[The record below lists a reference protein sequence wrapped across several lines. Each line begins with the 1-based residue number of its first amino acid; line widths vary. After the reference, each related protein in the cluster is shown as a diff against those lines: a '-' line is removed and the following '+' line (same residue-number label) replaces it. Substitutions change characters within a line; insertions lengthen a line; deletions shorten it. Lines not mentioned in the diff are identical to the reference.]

1 MAKAR
6 RFDRHENMDSE
17 TRKEIMDLII
27 KLKLSDSF
35 GDFDLVNSL
44 YGLFDGYFYEDTLK
58 KHQKVIEVEDVT
70 LGIRLANVI
79 KEVGSYPEGVTQVF

>member
-1 MAKAR
+1 MTNTR

-17 TRKEIMDLII
+17 TREEIMDLII
-27 KLKLSDSF
+27 KTKLSEF

-58 KHQKVIEVEDVT
+58 KHQKVIEVEDIT

-79 KEVGSYPEGVTQVF
+79 KEVGSYPEGVTQIF

>member
-1 MAKAR
+1 MANTR

-17 TRKEIMDLII
+17 TRGEIMDLII
-27 KLKLSDSF
+27 KFKLSEF

-58 KHQKVIEVEDVT
+58 KHQKVIEVGDVT

>member
-1 MAKAR
+1 MAKAT

-17 TRKEIMDLII
+17 TRGEIMDLII
-27 KLKLSDSF
+27 KFKLSEF

-79 KEVGSYPEGVTQVF
+79 KEVGTYPEGVTQIF

>member
-6 RFDRHENMDSE
+6 RFDRHENMNSE
-17 TRKEIMDLII
+17 TRGEIMDLII
-27 KLKLSDSF
+27 KFKLSEF

-44 YGLFDGYFYEDTLK
+44 YGLFDGYFYEDTLN

>member
-1 MAKAR
+1 MTNTR

-17 TRKEIMDLII
+17 TREEIMDLII
-27 KLKLSDSF
+27 KTKLSEL

-79 KEVGSYPEGVTQVF
+79 KEVGSYPEGVTQIF

>member
-1 MAKAR
+1 MTNTK
-6 RFDRHENMDSE
+6 RFDRHENMNSE
-17 TRKEIMDLII
+17 TREEIMDLII
-27 KLKLSDSF
+27 KFKLSEF

>member
-1 MAKAR
+1 MTKAR
-6 RFDRHENMDSE
+6 RFDRHENMNSE
-17 TRKEIMDLII
+17 TREEIMDLII
-27 KLKLSDSF
+27 KTKLSEF

-58 KHQKVIEVEDVT
+58 KHQKVIEAEDVT

>member
-6 RFDRHENMDSE
+6 RFDRHENMGSE
-17 TRKEIMDLII
+17 TRGEIMDLII
-27 KLKLSDSF
+27 KFKLSEF

-44 YGLFDGYFYEDTLK
+44 YGLFDGYFYEDTLN

-70 LGIRLANVI
+70 LGIRLANLINEV
-79 KEVGSYPEGVTQVF
+79 KEYPEGVTEIY

>member
-1 MAKAR
+1 MAKAT

-17 TRKEIMDLII
+17 TRGEIMDLII
-27 KLKLSDSF
+27 KFKLSEF

-58 KHQKVIEVEDVT
+58 KHQKVIESEDVT

>member
-1 MAKAR
+1 MTNTR

-17 TRKEIMDLII
+17 TREEIMDLII
-27 KLKLSDSF
+27 KTKLSEF

>member
-1 MAKAR
+1 MAKAT

-17 TRKEIMDLII
+17 TRGEIMDLII
-27 KLKLSDSF
+27 KFKLSEF

-58 KHQKVIEVEDVT
+58 KHQKVIESKDIT

>member
-1 MAKAR
+1 MTNTR

-17 TRKEIMDLII
+17 TRGEIMDLII
-27 KLKLSDSF
+27 KTKLSEF

-79 KEVGSYPEGVTQVF
+79 KEVGSYPEGVTQIF

>member
-1 MAKAR
+1 MAKAT

-17 TRKEIMDLII
+17 TRGEIMDLII
-27 KLKLSDSF
+27 KFKLSEF

>member
-1 MAKAR
+1 MTNTR
-6 RFDRHENMDSE
+6 RFDRHENMSSE
-17 TRKEIMDLII
+17 TREEIMDLII
-27 KLKLSDSF
+27 KTKLSEF

-58 KHQKVIEVEDVT
+58 KHQKVIEAEDIT

-79 KEVGSYPEGVTQVF
+79 KEVGSYPEGVTQIF

>member
-1 MAKAR
+1 MAKAT
-6 RFDRHENMDSE
+6 RFDRHENMSSE
-17 TRKEIMDLII
+17 TREEIMDLII
-27 KLKLSDSF
+27 KTKLSEF

-58 KHQKVIEVEDVT
+58 KHQKVIEAEDIT

>member
-1 MAKAR
+1 MAKAT
-6 RFDRHENMDSE
+6 RFDRHENMNSE
-17 TRKEIMDLII
+17 TREEIMDLII
-27 KLKLSDSF
+27 KTKLSEF

-58 KHQKVIEVEDVT
+58 KHQKVIESKDIT

>member
-1 MAKAR
+1 MAKTT
-6 RFDRHENMDSE
+6 RFDRHENMSSE
-17 TRKEIMDLII
+17 TREEIMDLII
-27 KLKLSDSF
+27 KTKLSEF

-58 KHQKVIEVEDVT
+58 KHQKVIEAEDVT

>member
-1 MAKAR
+1 MTNTR

-17 TRKEIMDLII
+17 TREEIMDLII
-27 KLKLSDSF
+27 KTKLSEF

-58 KHQKVIEVEDVT
+58 KHQKVIESEDVT
-70 LGIRLANVI
+70 LSIRLANVI
-79 KEVGSYPEGVTQVF
+79 KEVGGYPEGVTQVF

>member
-1 MAKAR
+1 MTNTR

-17 TRKEIMDLII
+17 TREEIMDLII
-27 KLKLSDSF
+27 KTKLSKF

-79 KEVGSYPEGVTQVF
+79 KEVGSYPEGVTQIF

>member
-1 MAKAR
+1 MAKAT

-17 TRKEIMDLII
+17 TREEIMDLII
-27 KLKLSDSF
+27 KLKLSEF

-58 KHQKVIEVEDVT
+58 KHQKVIEVKDVT

>member
-1 MAKAR
+1 MAKAT

-17 TRKEIMDLII
+17 TRGEIMDLII
-27 KLKLSDSF
+27 KFKLSEF

-79 KEVGSYPEGVTQVF
+79 KEVGGYPEGVTQIL

>member
-1 MAKAR
+1 MAKAT

-17 TRKEIMDLII
+17 TRGEIMDLII
-27 KLKLSDSF
+27 KFKLSEF

-79 KEVGSYPEGVTQVF
+79 KEVGSYPEGVTQIF

>member
-1 MAKAR
+1 MTNTR

-17 TRKEIMDLII
+17 TREEIMDLII
-27 KLKLSDSF
+27 KTKLSEF

-58 KHQKVIEVEDVT
+58 KHQKVIESEDVT

-79 KEVGSYPEGVTQVF
+79 KEVGGYPEGVTQIF

>member
-1 MAKAR
+1 MTNTR
-6 RFDRHENMDSE
+6 RFDRHENMNSE
-17 TRKEIMDLII
+17 TREEIMDLII
-27 KLKLSDSF
+27 KTKLSEF

-44 YGLFDGYFYEDTLK
+44 YGLFDGYFYEDTLN

>member
-1 MAKAR
+1 MAKAT

-17 TRKEIMDLII
+17 TRGEIMDLII
-27 KLKLSDSF
+27 KFKLSEF

-79 KEVGSYPEGVTQVF
+79 KEVGTYPEGVTQVF

>member
-1 MAKAR
+1 MAKTT
-6 RFDRHENMDSE
+6 RFDRHENMNSE
-17 TRKEIMDLII
+17 TREEIMDLII
-27 KLKLSDSF
+27 KTKLSEF

-70 LGIRLANVI
+70 LGIRLVNVI

>member
-1 MAKAR
+1 MAKAT

-17 TRKEIMDLII
+17 TRGEIMDLII
-27 KLKLSDSF
+27 KFKLSEF

-79 KEVGSYPEGVTQVF
+79 KEVGTYPEGVTQIL

>member
-1 MAKAR
+1 MANAK
-6 RFDRHENMDSE
+6 RFDRYANMGSE
-17 TRKEIMDLII
+17 TREEVMDLII
-27 KLKLSDSF
+27 KLKLSEF

-44 YGLFDGYFYEDTLK
+44 YGLFDGYFYEDTLN

>member
-1 MAKAR
+1 MTNTR

-17 TRKEIMDLII
+17 TRGEIMDLII
-27 KLKLSDSF
+27 KFKLSEF

-44 YGLFDGYFYEDTLK
+44 YGLFDGYFYENTLK

>member
-1 MAKAR
+1 MANTR

-17 TRKEIMDLII
+17 TRGEIMDLII
-27 KLKLSDSF
+27 KFKLSEF

-79 KEVGSYPEGVTQVF
+79 KEVGSYPEGVTQIF

>member
-1 MAKAR
+1 MTNTR

-17 TRKEIMDLII
+17 TREEIMDLII
-27 KLKLSDSF
+27 KTKLSEF

-79 KEVGSYPEGVTQVF
+79 KEVGSYPEGVTQIF

>member
-1 MAKAR
+1 MAKTT

-17 TRKEIMDLII
+17 TRREIMDLII
-27 KLKLSDSF
+27 KFKLSEF

-58 KHQKVIEVEDVT
+58 KHQKVIEAEDVT

>member
-1 MAKAR
+1 MANTR
-6 RFDRHENMDSE
+6 RFDRHENMSSE
-17 TRKEIMDLII
+17 TRKEILDLII
-27 KLKLSDSF
+27 KLKLSEF

>member
-1 MAKAR
+1 MAKAT

-17 TRKEIMDLII
+17 TREEIMDLII
-27 KLKLSDSF
+27 KLKLSEF

-58 KHQKVIEVEDVT
+58 KHQKVIESEDVT